1 MIDTVMI
8 DVLVLSQPDCHY
20 CEHAEAVLAR
30 VGRDY
35 PLAVRHLSLDS
46 DQGRNLAARHGV
58 LFAPGIL
65 LDGTMFSYGR
75 VSERR
80 LRRHLDQRPHPPPTP
95 DPNTPP

>member
-1 MIDTVMI
+1 MIE
-8 DVLVLSQPDCHY
+8 VLVLSQPDCHY
-20 CEHAEAVLAR
+20 CEHADAVLAR
-30 VGRDY
+30 VERDY

-46 DQGRNLAARHGV
+46 DQGQDLAARHGV

-80 LRRHLDQRPHPPPTP
+80 LRRHLDQRVHQPALR
-95 DPNTPP
+95 DSSNIR